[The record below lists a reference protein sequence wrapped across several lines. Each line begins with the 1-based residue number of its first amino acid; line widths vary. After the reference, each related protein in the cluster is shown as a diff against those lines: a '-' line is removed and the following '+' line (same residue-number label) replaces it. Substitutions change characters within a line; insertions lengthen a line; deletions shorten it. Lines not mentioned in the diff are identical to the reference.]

1 MLVLTC
7 EGAVDIEGDADSS
20 FRDKEDEAFDSDF
33 DVSAICLDVESV
45 L

>member
-1 MLVLTC
+1 MLTC
-7 EGAVDIEGDADSS
+7 EGAVDSEGDADSS
-20 FRDKEDEAFDSDF
+20 LRDQEDEAFDSDF